1 MTFSYADAM
10 RKQPQQTQPAKNND
24 AKAQPLAPSEPVN
37 PSRPETEGSRGP
49 PAAPALQASNA
60 QPSPRKMAWGKEA
73 ASVINSK
80 PAAAS
85 STQKSTD
92 VAWGKSNSSK
102 QKPPPIQIL
111 SKPAGKLP
119 QPPSETA
126 KKSPKS
132 TNLPKSVANKP
143 KSSATAPQSNL
154 PKKSKKPQ
162 PRLRTMVIGD
172 LMSSKPRRKEGSK
185 VMEQPQNQD
194 STTQRSLELGSTHDF
209 PTLAAAPPSNPTAK
223 RGAWGTKAPPP
234 VAAPVGSVKKGPASK
249 NKNNP
254 PPPKKSKG
262 PKPLKIGAKNTTD
275 DAQRLA
281 SSFFAGTMEGRAGD
295 GEEHQL
301 LRMVHDRKIY
311 QKKGR
316 QRLTPRKKQFTA
328 LKKKVL
334 QERLRKWRE
343 LHPEE
348 APVDIAATTSG
359 ISSLKSAS
367 VKPSCLVCIYGFT
380 QHEELEDDDEYNEI
394 VDNLREMGTKI
405 GPVDQVHIPRDL
417 DSDNL
422 PVFVKFQTFADAAA
436 AKACWDGLVVG
447 GERLDATLTPE
458 PDSGTDG
465 SSNWSDSVL
474 AWEQTKHEG
483 IGTDQT
489 STKVVLENVLTE
501 DDHEDEECMQ
511 ESLHDIR
518 EIVNRYGTVLGFQPS
533 VSKDGS
539 VEIVYQGGVED
550 AQSIV
555 AQLSQV
561 QLAGAPISAHMVAS
575 DTLVASDQIVSS
587 VVILENAL
595 TDDDLEDEDCLQ
607 ESLQDLRELVER
619 HGTVSDIQVEGTVV
633 KVTYSDGPEVA
644 LQAAK
649 EIDGLLLGGNA
660 ISARI
665 YAPDDAEKAAT
676 SSMDGLCI
684 YLGNILTEDDLED
697 EDCLA
702 ESLHDL
708 RELAAAFGDIVS
720 LEVIQQTSGGIVQ
733 IQYIGSGDIA
743 ETAVKEF
750 DGMLIGGQII
760 SASIRSPSETKADPE
775 TVGDSSNMPTANTS
789 TLEGSSGE
797 KRLSLDSN
805 SALAAKK
812 ARTDDVQPLYSGDKL
827 IPERFAECKR
837 APKIPN
843 SNAGGPREYAK
854 LVNDEQ
860 VKPLLSEMLGELMR
874 LQKRAIEEKNT
885 KAKRRLVMGLR
896 EVARGI
902 RSHKVKMVVMAN
914 NLDEYGVIDEKL
926 QEIIDLAQSEDVPLF
941 FEFTK
946 RSLGKAVG
954 KSIKIAVIGI
964 QNADGAHQ
972 PFKKLTS
979 LAAKF

>member
-1 MTFSYADAM
+1 M
-10 RKQPQQTQPAKNND
+10 
-24 AKAQPLAPSEPVN
+24 
-37 PSRPETEGSRGP
+37 
-49 PAAPALQASNA
+49 
-60 QPSPRKMAWGKEA
+60 
-73 ASVINSK
+73 
-80 PAAAS
+80 
-85 STQKSTD
+85 
-92 VAWGKSNSSK
+92 
-102 QKPPPIQIL
+102 
-111 SKPAGKLP
+111 
-119 QPPSETA
+119 
-126 KKSPKS
+126 
-132 TNLPKSVANKP
+132 
-143 KSSATAPQSNL
+143 
-154 PKKSKKPQ
+154 
-162 PRLRTMVIGD
+162 
-172 LMSSKPRRKEGSK
+172 
-185 VMEQPQNQD
+185 
-194 STTQRSLELGSTHDF
+194 
-209 PTLAAAPPSNPTAK
+209 
-223 RGAWGTKAPPP
+223 
-234 VAAPVGSVKKGPASK
+234 KG
-249 NKNNP
+249 
-254 PPPKKSKG
+254 
-262 PKPLKIGAKNTTD
+262 
-275 DAQRLA
+275 RV
-281 SSFFAGTMEGRAGD
+281 GD

-301 LRMVHDRKIY
+301 LRMVHDRTIY

-348 APVDIAATTSG
+348 APADTTATTSG

-367 VKPSCLVCIYGFT
+367 EKSSCSVCIYGFA
-380 QHEELEDDDEYNEI
+380 QHEELEDDDEYTEI
-394 VDNLREMGTKI
+394 VENLREMGIKI

-417 DSDNL
+417 ESDSL
-422 PVFVKFQTFADAAA
+422 PVFVKFQTSADAAA

-458 PDSGTDG
+458 PDSGIEG
-465 SSNWSDSVL
+465 ASNWSDSVL
-474 AWEQTKHEG
+474 AWEQKKDKG
-483 IGTDQT
+483 SGTDQT

-501 DDHEDEECMQ
+501 DDYEDEECMQ
-511 ESLHDIR
+511 ESLSDIR
-518 EIVNRYGTVLGFQPS
+518 KIVNRYGTVMEFQPS
-533 VSKDGS
+533 GSKDGS
-539 VEIVYQGGVED
+539 VDIVYQGGVED
-550 AQSIV
+550 AKSIIE
-555 AQLSQV
+555 QLSQV
-561 QLAGAPISAHMVAS
+561 QLAGTPISAHVVVS
-575 DTLVASDQIVSS
+575 DTLATSDEIGSS

-595 TDDDLEDEDCLQ
+595 TDDDLDDEDCLQ
-607 ESLQDLRELVER
+607 ESLQDLRALVEN

-649 EIDGLLLGGNA
+649 KIDGISLGGIS

-665 YAPDDAEKAAT
+665 DAPDDSEKAVT
-676 SSMDGLCI
+676 NSLDGVCI
-684 YLGNILTEDDLED
+684 YLGNVLTEDDLED

-708 RELAAAFGDIVS
+708 RELAAAFGDIAS
-720 LEVIQQTSGGIVQ
+720 LEVMEQTSGGIIQ
-733 IQYIGSGDIA
+733 IQYNGSRDIV
-743 ETAVKEF
+743 ERAVKEF
-750 DGMLIGGQII
+750 DGMVIGGQII
-760 SASIRSPSETKADPE
+760 SASMSAPSQTKADPAP
-775 TVGDSSNMPTANTS
+775 VVDSSNMPTANDS
-789 TLEGSSGE
+789 FLEGSSGE
-797 KRLSLDSN
+797 KRLSLENN
-805 SALAAKK
+805 SDLAAKK

-954 KSIKIAVIGI
+954 KTIKIAVIGV
-964 QNADGAHQ
+964 QNAEGAHQ